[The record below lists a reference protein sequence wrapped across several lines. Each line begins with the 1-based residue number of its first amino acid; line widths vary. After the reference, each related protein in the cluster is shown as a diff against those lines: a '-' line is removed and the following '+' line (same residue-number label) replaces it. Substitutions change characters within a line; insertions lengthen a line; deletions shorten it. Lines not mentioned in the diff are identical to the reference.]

1 MSAERVL
8 IREYDTTDDAK
19 AAESMLIESGA
30 NDNMVFRTGKKLRVI
45 ASYETRARELLGETP
60 NTAMAAAMTDAGI
73 GFGDP
78 LVGSTTTGMDTGT
91 VSSTTTGGQD
101 SGSSATDSVKQ
112 AASSATDT
120 VQQAASS
127 AAGTAQQAA
136 STVTDTAQQAASTM
150 ADTVQQ
156 AASTVGDTAQQATS
170 ATSAQVSRVTGG
182 AADAV
187 QSLADTVEQRG
198 AGPDASGVQ
207 RSVAVTT
214 SNVLDKLAQY
224 LRQPDL
230 TIIAQDLRGAVRRNP
245 GRSLLVGLG
254 LGYLARGTFFSG
266 QGGGQ
271 SSQTT
276 TSGTDVATT
285 DLATTGA
292 ATTDATFSDTGA
304 TGVYDYD
311 TTATTATAGL
321 GDTGLV
327 DVPVEPVTTDVYGAA
342 AIDDFSTGTD
352 PYGTD
357 PTTDDLTVVEVDVL
371 TADDPL
377 LGADTGTG
385 YTTDTEGGTSDDTT
399 SSGGSRPTV

>member
-78 LVGSTTTGMDTGT
+78 LVGSTTTGMDAGSM
-91 VSSTTTGGQD
+91 SSTTTSGQGG
-101 SGSSATDSVKQ
+101 GSTTDSMKQ

-136 STVTDTAQQAASTM
+136 STVTDTAQQAASTV

-156 AASTVGDTAQQATS
+156 AASTVGDTAQQAAS

-198 AGPDASGVQ
+198 AGPNASGVQ

-254 LGYLARGTFFSG
+254 LGYLARGTVFSG

-311 TTATTATAGL
+311 TTATSATAGL
-321 GDTGLV
+321 GGTGLM

-342 AIDDFSTGTD
+342 VIDDFSTGTD

-357 PTTDDLTVVEVDVL
+357 PATDDLTVVEVDVL